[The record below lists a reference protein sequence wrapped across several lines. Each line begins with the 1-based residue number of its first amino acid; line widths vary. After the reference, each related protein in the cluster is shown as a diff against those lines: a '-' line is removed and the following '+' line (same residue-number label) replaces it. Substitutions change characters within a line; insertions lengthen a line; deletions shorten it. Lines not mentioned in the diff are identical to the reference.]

1 MKFLYSILTSIFFG
15 LISCE
20 SESEKVHF
28 IDTLSKEERQEIMQ
42 ESIKNAVNKEQ
53 LQIQG
58 WINRYGKK
66 FTETSTG
73 VHIHEI
79 QQGDSSKTIQNED
92 VLTVQY
98 TLTLLNGDTITPST
112 ILPSTIK
119 VNKDNKESGL
129 HEALTKLHKNT
140 EAIVIIPSY
149 RAHGLMGDNDKIP
162 FLTTIIYQIKIIDV
176 AQ

>member
-1 MKFLYSILTSIFFG
+1 MKVFYCILTSLFIG

-20 SESEKVHF
+20 TETEKVNF
-28 IDTLSKEERQEIMQ
+28 FDKLSKEERQEIMQ

-58 WINRYGKK
+58 WINRFGKK

-73 VHIHEI
+73 VHIHVI
-79 QQGDSSKTIQNED
+79 QKGDSSKIIRNED
-92 VLTVQY
+92 ILSVQY
-98 TLTLLNGDTITPST
+98 TLTLLNGDTITPTT

-119 VNKDNKESGL
+119 VNKDHKESGL
-129 HEALTKLHKNT
+129 HEALTLLYKNT